1 MVLTLMDA
9 RLFWRWHGTPL
20 LSLCARSALPWHAL
34 NVQTVGLQVRL
45 PDFYA
50 AMTRQS
56 DCALKLGLKLPL
68 VTNFSAAADAYAL
81 VCLCCQS
88 VQSHLGLLGVN
99 KNFQALTFQASR
111 KVLL

>member
-1 MVLTLMDA
+1 ME
-9 RLFWRWHGTPL
+9 RLFAQLVRQICTSMACPKRADCGTA
-20 LSLCARSALPWHAL
+20 SEIA
-34 NVQTVGLQVRL
+34 G
-45 PDFYA
+45 FYA